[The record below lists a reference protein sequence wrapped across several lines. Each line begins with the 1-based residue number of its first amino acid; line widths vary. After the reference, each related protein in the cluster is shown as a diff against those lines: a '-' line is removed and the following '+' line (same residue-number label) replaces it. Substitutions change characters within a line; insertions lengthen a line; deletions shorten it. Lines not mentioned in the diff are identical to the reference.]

1 MEADLRRVGKK
12 TLDLRGRKA
21 RVECMT
27 QEKITSRTEVATLTE
42 AEAGAEVKKSLCII
56 CFMREILTI
65 GEGIV
70 MSSSNPKRR

>member
-1 MEADLRRVGKK
+1 
-12 TLDLRGRKA
+12 
-21 RVECMT
+21 MT
-27 QEKITSRTEVATLTE
+27 QEKITNKTEVATLTE

-70 MSSSNPKRR
+70 LSSLNPKRR